1 MQLESSLASF
11 AIPTSIRI
19 VESIFDSMK
28 GKSVPADSS
37 LPSVFEFIVRNR
49 QTIAIGDLLTLDTI
63 AAPAPGYTGPVDV
76 VLGENDMAFCR
87 GDCTTPTDQSAAV
100 QPVLYPNAGAGSSHF
115 LVPGAGHLIYAH
127 FGARAAWDHQLN
139 FLKANGL

>member
-1 MQLESSLASF
+1 MRLESSLAFF

-19 VESIFDSMK
+19 VESIFASMK
-28 GKSVPADSS
+28 RKSVPADS
-37 LPSVFEFIVRNR
+37 PFPPVFEVIVRNR

-76 VLGENDMAFCR
+76 VLGGNDMAFCR

-100 QPVLYPNAGAGSSHF
+100 QPILYPNAGAGSSHF
-115 LVPGAGHLIYAH
+115 LVPGAGHLINAH

-139 FLKANGL
+139 FLKANGF

>member
-1 MQLESSLASF
+1 
-11 AIPTSIRI
+11 
-19 VESIFDSMK
+19 MK
-28 GKSVPADSS
+28 EKSVPADS
-37 LPSVFEFIVRNR
+37 PFPPPPVFEFIVRNR

-76 VLGENDMAFCR
+76 VLGANDMAFCR

-100 QPVLYPNAGAGSSHF
+100 QPILYPNAGAGSSHF
-115 LVPGAGHLIYAH
+115 LVPGAGHLINAH
-127 FGARAAWDHQLN
+127 FGAHAAWDHQLN